1 MARKSRLLASLN
13 NTPHLI
19 THEHFNRVL
28 QVLENRAL
36 NGKSVKMD
44 GEDDDEED
52 DKEDC
57 PFDDVGVPVLR
68 VDGPLTYKE
77 TAWQAMCG
85 GTSYLGLERSMKQ
98 YAKDGH
104 KAVIMH
110 VSSGGGEAYGMKECA
125 DNIKAIATKNG
136 MKIYGY
142 AEGIAASAAYGLLC
156 VSDVVV
162 ANPSSSDIGNVGCV
176 VRMIDTSE
184 KDKLEGEKKV
194 YVYAGTGKIPYK
206 EDGSFSESY
215 LQDIQHK
222 VDSMYSMFTEHV
234 SSYRSISKE
243 TLVNDIQAKSY
254 IAQDAVAN
262 RLVDM
267 TMTVEEFK
275 DYIQKV
281 SGQLVSRDQLNVN
294 QTQSGG
300 YMTTEKAAVVEAA
313 IEPVNGVQGGATA
326 SLEDFATIQATAAAL
341 NLKLETLQ
349 AQYEASQTRLAQLEN
364 EAVKIKSEKR
374 RSELM
379 AALNNDAV
387 KVEEMMAVTEPLGD
401 EAFSKIVGT
410 FKASSFTT
418 KFSQEVGHGGG
429 VESNPKVQ
437 TFEEM
442 MLAARTNK

>member
-36 NGKSVKMD
+36 NGKAVKMD
-44 GEDDDEED
+44 GEEDNDEE

-57 PFDDVGVPVLR
+57 PFDGVGVPILR

-85 GTSYLGLERSMKQ
+85 GTNYLGLERSMKQ

-104 KAVIMH
+104 KTVIMH

-125 DNIKAIATKNG
+125 DNIRAIANKNG

-184 KDKLEGEKKV
+184 KDKMEGEKKV
-194 YVYAGTGKIPYK
+194 YVYAGNGKIPYK

-222 VDSMYSMFTEHV
+222 VDSMYSMFTDHV
-234 SSYRSISKE
+234 SSYRGIPKE
-243 TLVNDIQAKSY
+243 TLVSDIQAKSY

-275 DYIQKV
+275 AYIQKV
-281 SGQLVSRDQLNVN
+281 SGQLADSQFNVTP
-294 QTQSGG
+294 TQSGG
-300 YMTTEKAAVVEAA
+300 YMTTEKAAVEAA
-313 IEPVNGVQGGATA
+313 IEQVNVVQGGVTA
-326 SLEDFATIQATAAAL
+326 SLEDFATLQATAAAL

-349 AQYEASQTRLAQLEN
+349 AQYEASQARLEQLES
-364 EAVKIKSEKR
+364 EAVKIKSDKR

-379 AALNNDAV
+379 AALGNDSV

-442 MLAARTNK
+442 MLAARTNKQ